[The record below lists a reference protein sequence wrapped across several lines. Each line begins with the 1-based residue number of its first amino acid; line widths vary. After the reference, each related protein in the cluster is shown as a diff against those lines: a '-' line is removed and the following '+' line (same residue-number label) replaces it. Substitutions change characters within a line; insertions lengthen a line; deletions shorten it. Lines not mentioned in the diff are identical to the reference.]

1 MKVLP
6 FKIPRNNGELV
17 VMQQDRGQYIY
28 NTLHQH
34 SELQMTLVRESYG
47 TAVIGGHIGE
57 FKAGDVFIIGSNIPH
72 AFRNDDIFHQEDK
85 NLAADVVYIFM
96 DEGLPKTELLNLR
109 KVRDFFTNARKGI
122 KLVGAAKEKIG
133 RKINEMINLE
143 GLDKV
148 VSFLQIINYV
158 SQSSEL
164 VFLNKES
171 ANIRV
176 GENDGKRL
184 NDVVQFTFENYDK
197 KISLEEISNIAN
209 MAPSAFCRFFK
220 QRTRKTYFDFL
231 NEIRVKAACKLL
243 HNKDLTI
250 VEICYKSG
258 FNNLSYFN
266 RKFKSITSYSPL
278 KYHNALKGE

>member
-17 VMQQDRGQYIY
+17 VLQHDRGQYIY

-34 SELQMTLVRESYG
+34 PELQLTLVRESYG

-72 AFRNDDIFHQEDK
+72 AFRNDDIFHQDDK
-85 NLAADVVYIFM
+85 NLVADVVYIFM

-109 KVRDFFTNARKGI
+109 KVRDFFINARKGI

-176 GENDGKRL
+176 DENDGKRL

-209 MAPSAFCRFFK
+209 MVPSAFCRFFK

-231 NEIRVKAACKLL
+231 NEIRVKTACKLL
-243 HNKDLTI
+243 LNKDLTM

-278 KYHNALKGE
+278 KYHKALKGE